1 MGLSEAKP
9 NASRQPRRDHRQ
21 DCLCHA
27 KGLAPIQN
35 CKLADLCPLAYPE
48 GMTTPSISTAAIILA
63 GGDSKRMGQP
73 KALLDWD
80 GRPMLEHVLDVA
92 RDGGC
97 TKLFVIVGKDGEAIR
112 EGVNLDGVTVLENDD
127 PSRGQISSIQLG
139 MQHLDFS
146 TDCCVIWPVD
156 CPMIE
161 PGDVRALIDTYG
173 ASRASL
179 MRIFMPTHQGERG
192 HPMLVDIGFRQP
204 FIDLPAGETAR
215 SVIEENQTQVKEVPT
230 DNPGVLVDVD
240 TPEQY
245 ESALKQW
252 RASS

>member
-1 MGLSEAKP
+1 MTNP
-9 NASRQPRRDHRQ
+9 
-21 DCLCHA
+21 
-27 KGLAPIQN
+27 PIT
-35 CKLADLCPLAYPE
+35 A
-48 GMTTPSISTAAIILA
+48 AAIILA
-63 GGDSKRMGQP
+63 AGDSKRMGKP

-80 GRPMLEHVLDVA
+80 GRPLIEHILDTA
-92 RDGGC
+92 REAGC
-97 TKLFVIVGKDGEAIR
+97 ARQFVIVGNDGPAIR
-112 EGVNLDGVTVLENDD
+112 DGANLEGAFVLENSQPD
-127 PSRGQISSIQLG
+127 RGQISSIQLG
-139 MQHLDFS
+139 MGHLDFS

-161 PGDVRALIDTYG
+161 PGDVRALIESYA

-179 MRIFMPTHQGERG
+179 MRMFMPTYQGERG
-192 HPMLVDIGFRQP
+192 HPLLVDIGFRQP

-215 SVIEENQTQVKEVPT
+215 KVIEDNHTQVKEVPT

-245 ESALKQW
+245 ESALKTW